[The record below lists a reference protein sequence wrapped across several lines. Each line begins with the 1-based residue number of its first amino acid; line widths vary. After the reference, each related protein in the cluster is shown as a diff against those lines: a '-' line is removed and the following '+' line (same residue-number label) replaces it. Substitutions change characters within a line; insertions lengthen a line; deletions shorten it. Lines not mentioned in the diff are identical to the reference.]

1 MQFDVIVSPSLT
13 DLFINQMEQH
23 IISGAIKPG
32 EKLPTERKL
41 AEEMNVS
48 LAVVNA
54 GIRRLSES
62 GLLQIVPR
70 KGVYVADF
78 VRCGNV
84 STLRAILNYGG
95 AYYQSDLLEALVNF
109 RRAYETEVIREA
121 VKKCTEE
128 DITRLVGIKDEF
140 IRCENLTK
148 RSDVAYEFHHEI
160 AIASKNVVYALITA
174 TFRLIYVSSYQT
186 VMNILGIQNTVDLM
200 EETIACF
207 KNRDADGA
215 VAVLYNSIDRWNKCI
230 SRNFS
235 EGQTYP
241 GRSEE

>member
-1 MQFDVIVSPSLT
+1 MQFDIIVSPSLT
-13 DLFINQMEQH
+13 DLFISQMEQH

-95 AYYQSDLLEALVNF
+95 AYYQSDLLTALVNF
-109 RRAYETEVIREA
+109 RRAYEPEVLREA
-121 VKKCTEE
+121 VEKCTEA
-128 DITRLVGIKDEF
+128 DIELIVKRKDEF
-140 IRCENLTK
+140 IQCGNLSK
-148 RSDVAYEFHHEI
+148 KSEIAYEFHHEI
-160 AIASKNVVYALITA
+160 AIASKNIVYALIMA
-174 TFRLIYVSSYQT
+174 TFQLIYVSSYRT
-186 VMNILGIQNTVDLM
+186 VMNILGTQNTVDLM
-200 EETIACF
+200 EQTIECLR
-207 KNRDADGA
+207 NRDAEGA
-215 VAVLYNSIDRWNKCI
+215 VEVLNASIDRWNKCI